1 MPDLAPQQTLRMPD
15 PVETQLIA
23 SLIEGSFALARY
35 GIRVPATSPKG
46 LEKLST
52 LSPQAKADLLAAWR
66 LWLGWV
72 RPAITEQGTMEVN
85 RHQERRFAEKAL
97 AHFNLRAH
105 SDFWE
110 TLRDGQIIEIYG
122 LDMIQLY
129 RSLSFFKFC
138 GYSLLDISVHEW
150 YVLWDRPKRAIEL
163 LVDYT
168 QRALSQDIPCE
179 SFTLPR
185 HIIRESYSTGLTEM
199 FTPRAYLAEFKHFG
213 TLTDADGRPA
223 GIICTSE
230 GEFLAEGDAAFDIQ
244 FV

>member
-1 MPDLAPQQTLRMPD
+1 MLELAPRPFAKTPD
-15 PVETQLIA
+15 ALETQLVA
-23 SLIEGSFALARY
+23 GLVECSLVLARF
-35 GIRVPATSPKG
+35 GIKVPATSPKA

-52 LSPQAKADLLAAWR
+52 LSSDDKERLLAAWR

-72 RPAITEQGTMEVN
+72 KPAISEQGTMEVN
-85 RHQERRFAEKAL
+85 RLQERRFAEKAL

-105 SDFWE
+105 ADFWE

-168 QRALSQDIPCE
+168 QRALSHDIPCE

-185 HIIRESYSTGLTEM
+185 HIIRESFSTGLTEM
-199 FTPRAYLAEFKHFG
+199 FKPRAYLAEFKHFG

-230 GEFLAEGDAAFDIQ
+230 GEFLAEGDAAFAIQ